1 MKDII
6 ELSKEFEKRNN
17 ISITVCIH
25 SDYSGFICEFW
36 DNEEITTFED
46 LNGLT
51 EFLSNANLR
60 KDRNGRSLTPV
71 IIEP

>member
-1 MKDII
+1 MENII

-36 DNEEITTFED
+36 DKEEITSFED
-46 LNGLT
+46 LKGLV

-60 KDRNGRSLTPV
+60 KDKSGRSLSPV